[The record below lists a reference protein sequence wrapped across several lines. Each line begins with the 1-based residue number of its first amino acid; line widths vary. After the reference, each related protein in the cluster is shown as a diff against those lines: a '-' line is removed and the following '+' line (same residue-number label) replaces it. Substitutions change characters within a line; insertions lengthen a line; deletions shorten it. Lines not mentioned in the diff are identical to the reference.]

1 MALFFAAHTTACLT
15 KQALRKLMHD
25 LLNPAEPAATVPAAT
40 VKVRRAVVSQ
50 LAGRMLTE
58 ADAPDQATLEK
69 WFAARLVNCEWV
81 MRIDLDAQGDTV
93 TEY

>member
-1 MALFFAAHTTACLT
+1 
-15 KQALRKLMHD
+15 
-25 LLNPAEPAATVPAAT
+25 